1 MSPTA
6 LSRVLIDVEE
16 MLLFVARP
24 VVLATSR
31 DTAPH
36 PTLPATPLPTPRYV
50 CAWAEQPEV
59 ANLVSIGTSFL
70 SSLLTPPHCL
80 HSLFRARPASRKPQV
95 TWRQATTRRL
105 RVIGSVWA
113 GR

>member
-6 LSRVLIDVEE
+6 LSRVLIDVDE

-24 VVLATSR
+24 VVLATSH

-59 ANLVSIGTSFL
+59 ANLVSIGTSIL

-80 HSLFRARPASRKPQV
+80 HSLFQARPASRKPQV
-95 TWRQATTRRL
+95 TWRQATTRRCSA
-105 RVIGSVWA
+105 IGLVWA

>member
-6 LSRVLIDVEE
+6 LSRVLIDVDE
-16 MLLFVARP
+16 MLLFAARP
-24 VVLATSR
+24 VVLATPH

-50 CAWAEQPEV
+50 CAWAEQTEV
-59 ANLVSIGTSFL
+59 ANLVSIDTSFL

-80 HSLFRARPASRKPQV
+80 HMVLQV
-95 TWRQATTRRL
+95 
-105 RVIGSVWA
+105 GEP
-113 GR
+113 

>member
-6 LSRVLIDVEE
+6 LSRVLIDVDE

-59 ANLVSIGTSFL
+59 ANLVSIDTSIL
-70 SSLLTPPHCL
+70 SSLLTPSHRL
-80 HSLFRARPASRKPQV
+80 HWLLQV
-95 TWRQATTRRL
+95 
-105 RVIGSVWA
+105 GEP
-113 GR
+113 